1 MTSTEGEESMDMHTL
16 KPGDKVRTVD
26 GWLAEVLNE
35 TRDGAWIRVRY
46 LAGPEDSALIGTEDY
61 CHESELEAPAEVNES
76 SLTPRPEQTP
86 REPRR

>member
-1 MTSTEGEESMDMHTL
+1 MDMYAL

-35 TRDGAWIRVRY
+35 TKDGAYIRVRY
-46 LAGPEDSALIGTEDY
+46 LAVPEDPALIGTEDY
-61 CHESELEAPAEVNES
+61 CHETELEGPAEVNES